1 MKILAIETS
10 CDETALALVS
20 TQEKNNQTKFKILAN
35 EVSSQIAIHAQFGG
49 VFPAM
54 AKREHS
60 KNILN
65 ILENVLSGAKKN
77 KKTKKPQVIKNLKKI
92 EKILEREGSL
102 CENFISF
109 ISSTK
114 KPDIDAIAVTT
125 GPGLEPALWV
135 GISFAKALSLAW
147 EKPLI
152 SVNHMEGHIFSVYP
166 DKKNTFTVKNNKD
179 NFPSISLLVSG
190 GHTEIV
196 LMKDFLKY
204 KIIGKTRDDA
214 AGEAFD
220 KVARMLDLPYPG
232 GPEISKLAA
241 KERELSVF
249 SEESKFLGPRISSPK
264 NSSSK
269 VEARP
274 DHKNFDSSLSLS
286 LSSEYLSLPR
296 PMINSKDY
304 DFSFSGLKTAVLY
317 MIRDLKEKYSEK
329 ELEKLFGPKSNW
341 KQKIAC
347 EFENSVVE
355 VLSSKTLRAIKEHKA
370 KTLIVGGGVS
380 ANNYL
385 QETFKKEISKL
396 NSGVSNI
403 PKIQIHFPSKQL
415 TGDNALMI
423 AIAGYYQFK
432 NKKISKN
439 INLVKANGNLSL

>member
-65 ILENVLSGAKKN
+65 ILENVLSTAKKN
-77 KKTKKPQVIKNLKKI
+77 KKLKKPQIVKNCKKI

-166 DKKNTFTVKNNKD
+166 DKKNTFTVKNNKE

-241 KERELSVF
+241 KERELKD
-249 SEESKFLGPRISSPK
+249 ERENTAIGELGSATARARGIFQQKNIRVSNSSISS
-264 NSSSK
+264 
-269 VEARP
+269 EY
-274 DHKNFDSSLSLS
+274 L
-286 LSSEYLSLPR
+286 YLSLPR

-380 ANNYL
+380 ANNSL

-403 PKIQIHFPSKQL
+403 QKIQIHFPSKQL

-432 NKKISKN
+432 NKKIAKN
-439 INLVKANGNLSL
+439 LNSVKANGNLSL

>member
-65 ILENVLSGAKKN
+65 ILENVLSTAKKN
-77 KKTKKPQVIKNLKKI
+77 KKLKKPQIVKNCKKI
-92 EKILEREGSL
+92 EKILERESSL

-166 DKKNTFTVKNNKD
+166 DKKNTFTVKNNKE

-241 KERELSVF
+241 KERELKD
-249 SEESKFLGPRISSPK
+249 ERENTAIGELGSATARARGIFQQKNIRAFPRTYFEMPK
-264 NSSSK
+264 NIFYFIMS
-269 VEARP
+269 
-274 DHKNFDSSLSLS
+274 
-286 LSSEYLSLPR
+286 
-296 PMINSKDY
+296 
-304 DFSFSGLKTAVLY
+304 
-317 MIRDLKEKYSEK
+317 
-329 ELEKLFGPKSNW
+329 
-341 KQKIAC
+341 
-347 EFENSVVE
+347 
-355 VLSSKTLRAIKEHKA
+355 
-370 KTLIVGGGVS
+370 
-380 ANNYL
+380 
-385 QETFKKEISKL
+385 
-396 NSGVSNI
+396 
-403 PKIQIHFPSKQL
+403 
-415 TGDNALMI
+415 
-423 AIAGYYQFK
+423 
-432 NKKISKN
+432 
-439 INLVKANGNLSL
+439 